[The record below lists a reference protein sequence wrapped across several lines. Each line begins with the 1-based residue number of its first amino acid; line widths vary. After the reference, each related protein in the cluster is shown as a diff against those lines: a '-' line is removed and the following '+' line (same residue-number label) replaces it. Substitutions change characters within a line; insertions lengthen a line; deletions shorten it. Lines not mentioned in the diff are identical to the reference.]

1 MSSDGSTTPDA
12 PDPSVEPVDGSTAP
26 EAPEAASVSSA
37 VEAAAPAV
45 QPSDAEAASAAGDA
59 AADAATEPVAAEP
72 VAAEP
77 VAAPEPAAVAAP
89 PAAPAVEAAPAAPA
103 VEAAPA
109 APAVEAAPAAPAVQ
123 AAPTAP
129 AVEAAPV
136 APAVEAAPAGSAAD
150 PTASAPAPQ
159 ATASPEA
166 GASQRSQ
173 PTPTAPAPSARPV
186 PRPSPAV
193 LAGSVRP
200 ATPAAP
206 PAAVVADPAEPPSDS
221 ARFGRVDDD
230 GTVHVTLPD
239 GTEAAVGQWAAGTP
253 AEGLA
258 FFVRK
263 FDDLSVEVDLAT
275 RRLREGKAAPDQAAA
290 VVKRVREALA
300 SPSMVGDLG
309 SLTERTDALEALVA
323 ERRRAVSEERAAAKA
338 AALAAREAIVAEA
351 EQLAESTQWKATG
364 ERFKALLEEW
374 KGAPRAD
381 RAGEQAL
388 WKRFS
393 HARSQFDKH
402 RRQYF
407 ARLDGER
414 GEAKQ
419 VKEALVAEAEAL
431 SDSTD
436 WGATAGAYRDLMT
449 RWKAAG
455 RAGKADEEALW
466 ARFRAAQDAFF
477 SARSAA
483 FGQRDAGFAE
493 NLAAKEA
500 LLTEAEAIDTSDLK
514 AAKAALRGI
523 QERWEQI
530 GHVPRG
536 DKERI
541 ENRLRRVEDAVRKG
555 EEETWRRTNPEAK
568 ARAEATVAQF
578 QGSLDKLEKEKAKA
592 EAAGD
597 TRKAADAESRIAT
610 TRALLEAAQRAATEF
625 GG

>member
-1 MSSDGSTTPDA
+1 MSSDGSTTPENAEPDA
-12 PDPSVEPVDGSTAP
+12 PVPPADG
-26 EAPEAASVSSA
+26 
-37 VEAAAPAV
+37 AAAPAT
-45 QPSDAEAASAAGDA
+45 PETDAPAAEA
-59 AADAATEPVAAEP
+59 
-72 VAAEP
+72 
-77 VAAPEPAAVAAP
+77 PAAVTAAP
-89 PAAPAVEAAPAAPA
+89 AAPAVEASPAAPAVEAAPAAPA
-103 VEAAPA
+103 VEASPA
-109 APAVEAAPAAPAVQ
+109 APAVEAAPAAPAV
-123 AAPTAP
+123 
-129 AVEAAPV
+129 E
-136 APAVEAAPAGSAAD
+136 
-150 PTASAPAPQ
+150 APAP
-159 ATASPEA
+159 AAA
-166 GASQRSQ
+166 LD
-173 PTPTAPAPSARPV
+173 APAEPTVAEPAPAAEAPVDPAPAAAPPAARPV

-200 ATPAAP
+200 AAPAATPAAP
-206 PAAVVADPAEPPSDS
+206 VVETAEPPSDS

-239 GTEAAVGQWAAGTP
+239 GSEASVGQWAAGTP

-309 SLTERTDALEALVA
+309 SLTERADALEALVA
-323 ERRRAVSEERAAAKA
+323 ERRKAVSEERAAAKA

-374 KGAPRAD
+374 KSAPRAD

-419 VKEALVAEAEAL
+419 VKEALVAEAESL

-455 RAGKADEEALW
+455 RAGKADEDALW
-466 ARFRAAQDAFF
+466 SRFRAAQDAFF
-477 SARSAA
+477 QARSAA
-483 FGQRDAGFAE
+483 FGERDAGFAE

-597 TRKAADAESRIAT
+597 TRKAADAENRIAT